1 MPSKGHIPLTL
12 ATWAVALTL
21 MIGGCGPAPAS
32 PAQPVRA
39 PSPAPTVAPGSLAQ
53 VTRGSVTAAIVARG
67 RVMSSREAAL
77 SFPMDGMLRTLA
89 VQLGAQVKQGD
100 VIAELDAWDL
110 EMSVLATQAEV
121 DLTQARLEQARLV
134 RAQQIAHLKADLDL
148 AIAQDAVSALAR
160 ARKDQEIREGK
171 VPHGRVEEQLIED
184 LTAQSELDRARLE
197 QAQERYNTA
206 FIDTDQPVMSET
218 IRIAKIKLEKLQARL
233 EETRLRAPFDGT
245 VVALDAQAGDN
256 LQVHQKIGVL
266 ADPSKPVLV
275 VNVFDEDI
283 PRLSVGLAAMVKLDG
298 YPTRAFLGKV
308 LQVGT
313 QPIPSQGKN
322 AYEVTITFDDPA
334 SVPAATRQGA
344 EVSIAAQA
352 KSDSLLVPARAVIR
366 EGVQS
371 YVQVVREGGAARVP
385 IQVGVSD
392 GTRTVVL
399 AGLQEGDTVKL
410 P

>member
-12 ATWAVALTL
+12 ATWAVALAL
-21 MIGGCGPAPAS
+21 MIGGCGPAPTG

-53 VTRGSVTAAIVARG
+53 VTRGSITAAIVARG

-89 VQLGAQVKQGD
+89 VKLGAQVKQGD

-110 EMSVLATQAEV
+110 EMSALATQAEL

-160 ARKDQEIREGK
+160 SRKDQEIREGK
-171 VPHGRVEEQLIED
+171 VPHGRAEEQLIED
-184 LTAQSELDRARLE
+184 LTAQSELDRAKLE

-245 VVALDAQAGDN
+245 IVALDAQAGDN
-256 LQVHQKIGVL
+256 LQVHQKIGIL
-266 ADPSKPVLV
+266 ADPSKLVLV

-283 PRLSVGLAAMVKLDG
+283 PRLSIGLEATVKLDG
-298 YPTRAFLGKV
+298 YPTRTFMSKV
-308 LQVGT
+308 LQVST

-334 SVPAATRQGA
+334 SVPAAIRQGV
-344 EVSIAAQA
+344 EVSISAQT
-352 KSDSLLVPARAVIR
+352 KSDSLLVPARAVIH

-371 YVQVVREGGAARVP
+371 YVQVMQERGAARVP

-392 GTRTVVL
+392 GTHTVVL

>member
-148 AIAQDAVSALAR
+148 DIAQDAVSALAR

-206 FIDTDQPVMSET
+206 FIDTDQPVMS
-218 IRIAKIKLEKLQARL
+218 
-233 EETRLRAPFDGT
+233 
-245 VVALDAQAGDN
+245 
-256 LQVHQKIGVL
+256 
-266 ADPSKPVLV
+266 
-275 VNVFDEDI
+275 
-283 PRLSVGLAAMVKLDG
+283 
-298 YPTRAFLGKV
+298 
-308 LQVGT
+308 
-313 QPIPSQGKN
+313 
-322 AYEVTITFDDPA
+322 
-334 SVPAATRQGA
+334 
-344 EVSIAAQA
+344 
-352 KSDSLLVPARAVIR
+352 
-366 EGVQS
+366 
-371 YVQVVREGGAARVP
+371 
-385 IQVGVSD
+385 
-392 GTRTVVL
+392 
-399 AGLQEGDTVKL
+399 
-410 P
+410 